1 MNDDEGDE
9 TPEDE
14 VDAILLEM
22 KDTSELMVDLAYTS
36 LLYDSKEIAHA
47 VYDLED
53 KLDSL
58 QHEIQRASV
67 ERVRT
72 GGMTPDRALVMI
84 RLGQATEV
92 VADSAQEIA
101 NVVLRDIPRHPVLEQ
116 SVEESDVAIACVDV
130 AAGSRVADRTLGD
143 VRLASETGMQVVAI
157 QRETGWVYGPGK
169 HTAIEAGDRLFARG
183 PVEGREALADWCG
196 EGG

>member
-1 MNDDEGDE
+1 MTAEADDADD
-9 TPEDE
+9 DE
-14 VDAILLEM
+14 VDAMLLEM
-22 KDTSELMVDLAYTS
+22 KDTSELMVDLAYTA
-36 LLYDSKEIAHA
+36 LLFDSKEIAHA

-53 KLDSL
+53 RLDGL

-72 GGMTPDRALVMI
+72 GGMTPDRALVMM

-116 SVEESDVAIACVDV
+116 SVEESDVTIACVDV
-130 AAGSRVADRTLGD
+130 AEGSRLAGRTLGD

-157 QRETGWVYGPGK
+157 QREPEWVYGPGK
-169 HTAIEAGDRLFARG
+169 HTTIEAGDRLFARG
-183 PVEGREALADWCG
+183 PVEGRETLQDWCG
-196 EGG
+196 DGG

>member
-1 MNDDEGDE
+1 MNADEDDEAPD
-9 TPEDE
+9 DE
-14 VDAILLEM
+14 VEAILLQM

-36 LLYDSKEIAHA
+36 LIYDSKEIAHA

-53 KLDSL
+53 QLDTL

-116 SVEESDVAIACVDV
+116 SVEESDVTIACVDV
-130 AAGSRVADRTLGD
+130 ADDADLAGRTLGD
-143 VRLASETGMQVVAI
+143 VRLASKTGMQVVAI
-157 QRETGWVYGPGK
+157 QRESGWVYGPGK
-169 HTAIEAGDRLFARG
+169 HTEIRAGDRLFARG
-183 PVEGREALADWCG
+183 PVEGRETLEGWCG
-196 EGG
+196 GGG